1 MQTKPVPESANFPS
15 CCSGF
20 YEQDWVRYLAE
31 DIFHPGGEALSRKT
45 VEAMKLPAGARIV
58 ELGCGTGTTAQL
70 LAKAYGLQVNAI
82 DRSASNVERA
92 ETRFGAIQPV
102 AQFTCADAQSLPFE
116 EGVFDAALAECT
128 FSLFPDQSAALAEI
142 HRTLKPG
149 GQFAVT
155 DMATGRSLPEDVTSV
170 LAPWTCLADAV
181 DQESYAALFRTHGFQ
196 VLEIS
201 DESWGLRELML
212 QIKRKLVLLGTGRL
226 VAPGALPELM
236 PRRSGTGCNASG
248 SWWKTAPFATCDF
261 NWFGRTNRLVL

>member
-45 VEAMKLPAGARIV
+45 VEAMNLPAGARIV

-70 LAKAYGLQVNAI
+70 LAKAYGLQVSAI
-82 DRSASNVERA
+82 DRSAANVERA
-92 ETRFGAIQPV
+92 QTRFDANQP
-102 AQFTCADAQSLPFE
+102 AATFTCADAQSLPFE
-116 EGVFDAALAECT
+116 DGIFEAALAECT

-149 GQFAVT
+149 GPFAVT
-155 DMATGRSLPEDVTSV
+155 DMATGRALPEDVAEV

-181 DQESYAALFRTHGFQ
+181 DEESYAALFRANGFQ

-201 DESWGLRELML
+201 DESWGLQDLML
-212 QIKRKLVLLGTGRL
+212 QIKRKLLLLSTGRL
-226 VAPGALPELM
+226 VAPGALPELDTASIRHWLERIRELVEVGTIRYLRFQLA
-236 PRRSGTGCNASG
+236 RR
-248 SWWKTAPFATCDF
+248 D
-261 NWFGRTNRLVL
+261 

>member
-1 MQTKPVPESANFPS
+1 MQTHPKPDPANFPS

-45 VEAMKLPAGARIV
+45 VEAMKLTPGARIV

-70 LAKAYGLQVNAI
+70 LAKAYGLQVSAI
-82 DRSASNVERA
+82 DRSAANVERA
-92 ETRFGAIQPV
+92 ETRFGTIQPA

-116 EGVFDAALAECT
+116 DDVFDAALAECT

-149 GQFAVT
+149 GPFAVT
-155 DMATGRSLPEDVTSV
+155 DMATGRPLPEDVASV

-181 DQESYAALFRTHGFQ
+181 DQDSYANLFQANGFE
-196 VLEIS
+196 VLEVC
-201 DESWGLRELML
+201 DESWGIQDLML
-212 QIKRKLVLLGTGRL
+212 QIKRKLLLLSTGRL
-226 VAPGALPELM
+226 VAPGALPELDTASIRHWLERIRQLVEDGTIRYLRFQLA
-236 PRRSGTGCNASG
+236 RR
-248 SWWKTAPFATCDF
+248 D
-261 NWFGRTNRLVL
+261 